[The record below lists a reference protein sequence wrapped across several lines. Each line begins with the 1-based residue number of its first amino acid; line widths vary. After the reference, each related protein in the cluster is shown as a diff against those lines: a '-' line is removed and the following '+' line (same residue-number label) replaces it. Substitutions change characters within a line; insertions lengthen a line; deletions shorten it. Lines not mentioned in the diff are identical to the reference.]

1 MEKMT
6 LHKAL
11 GELKILD
18 SRIQTA
24 TQQGIFIQL
33 NKKSN
38 QQINGMQ
45 VKEYEEKIITA
56 SYQKVTDLIE
66 RRRRIKDALTKQNAV
81 IEFSI
86 NDETFTIATAI
97 DRKNTIQSEKN
108 LLQTMKSQYNS
119 AVTNFN
125 RTNENLEKEAL
136 VEAQRFFEGKD
147 TVDTT
152 KIRSLQEEYINSR
165 SLVILDPI
173 GLREKIEKLEENLVE
188 FEKEI
193 DYKLS
198 ELNALN
204 FIEIK

>member
-38 QQINGMQ
+38 QQINGMT
-45 VKEYEEKIITA
+45 VRDYEDKVITA

-66 RRRRIKDALTKQNAV
+66 RRRKIKDALTKQNAV

-97 DRKNTIQSEKN
+97 DRKNTIQSEKL

-119 AVTNFN
+119 AITNFN

-147 TVDTT
+147 TVDIT

-173 GLREKIEKLEENLVE
+173 SLREKIEKLEENLVE

-204 FIEIK
+204 FIEIE